1 MSSSD
6 RQFIVLAY
14 GLINARY
21 LSSACRYRA
30 PLTVMFYC
38 ASSYFTHAWR
48 YVGNYG
54 AMGLRC
60 HHISPLHRSNG
71 DAVFIVVIW
80 YTANLRLTSTYF
92 RKTTRLYASYAR
104 ITHLLLYAYRQREDF
119 ARAAINDSGNSL
131 YTWHMRYI
139 QLC

>member
-1 MSSSD
+1 
-6 RQFIVLAY
+6 
-14 GLINARY
+14 
-21 LSSACRYRA
+21 
-30 PLTVMFYC
+30 MFYC

-80 YTANLRLTSTYF
+80 YTANLRLTSTYC
-92 RKTTRLYASYAR
+92 RKTTRFYASYAR
-104 ITHLLLYAYRQREDF
+104 ITHLLLYAHRQ
-119 ARAAINDSGNSL
+119 G
-131 YTWHMRYI
+131 
-139 QLC
+139 